1 VLAEGHDSS
10 LVGELGQH
18 AAVHQRAR
26 EIVSNRLVPRQID
39 GALSGDDGRK
49 LLVRQATLLTDEH
62 MGVKLISRLEMRT
75 GDKDRD
81 ILNVR
86 FGSFCDIG
94 AALAEVRL
102 MSDCV
107 AKLTDGAR

>member
-1 VLAEGHDSS
+1 VLTEGHDSS

-39 GALSGDDGRK
+39 GALSGD
-49 LLVRQATLLTDEH
+49 LVRRATLLTDEH

-102 MSDCV
+102 MSYSGRI
-107 AKLTDGAR
+107 TRR